1 VGRRLKLLAAAS
13 APLLVASIA
22 QLGSSAAAP
31 GSSFVVTPGAAAPGN
46 RLGGVAALASND
58 VWAVG
63 TFQPTGPGY
72 DDAGLEPF
80 AEHFDGA
87 AWTQTPVAG
96 TRFNDDD
103 LVATA
108 AVSHSD
114 AWAVGFRKRTGFKS
128 PVTTLTYHWNGAAWT
143 EVATPVINGSRYSF
157 AAVSATATNDVW
169 AVGSAAT
176 APSTAQNA
184 LAEHWN
190 GTAWTRV
197 PVPLPAGTTTSALL
211 GVSARAAN
219 NAWAVGT
226 ANGHTFT
233 AHWNGATWAVVASAD
248 TPPQRSGA
256 TVSDSLTAV
265 TAVSPTNVWAIGYAT
280 DTVNGSFL
288 PYRTVVEHW
297 DGVRW
302 SLVTAP
308 SPFNHPQLTG
318 VSAVSATDV
327 WAMGSGWNDVAT
339 GVPVATPIFL
349 HFDGTRWSS
358 VAPPANVGGGDNLLK
373 GVSAVAAT
381 GDVWA
386 VGSSPSG
393 ALIERR
399 A

>member
-1 VGRRLKLLAAAS
+1 MGRRRRRFLVGAS
-13 APLLVASIA
+13 ASVLAVPIA
-22 QLGSSAAAP
+22 LFASSAAAL
-31 GSSFVVTPGAAAPGN
+31 GSSFVVTPGASAPGS
-46 RLGGVAALASND
+46 RLGGVGALAAND

-63 TFQPTGPGY
+63 TFQPTGPGF
-72 DDAGLEPF
+72 DDVGLEPF

-87 AWTQTPVAG
+87 SWTQTPVAG
-96 TRFNDDD
+96 TRFNDDN

-108 AVSHSD
+108 GASHSD
-114 AWAVGFRKRTGFKS
+114 VWAVGFRKKTGFKS
-128 PVTTLTYHWNGAAWT
+128 PVTTLAYHWDGAAWT
-143 EVATPVINGSRYSF
+143 EVATPVNNGTRASL
-157 AAVSATATNDVW
+157 AAVSAVAGNDVW

-190 GTAWTRV
+190 GTTWTRV
-197 PVPLPAGTTTSALL
+197 AVPLPAGTTTSALL
-211 GVSARAAN
+211 GVAARAAN
-219 NAWAVGT
+219 DAWAVGT

-233 AHWNGATWAVVASAD
+233 AHWNGTAWAVVASAD
-248 TPPQRSGA
+248 TPPQRAGA

-265 TAVSPTNVWAIGYAT
+265 TAVSPTNVWAVGFAT

-302 SLVTAP
+302 SLVSAP

-318 VSAVSATDV
+318 VSAVNAGDV
-327 WAMGSGWNDVAT
+327 WAVGSGWNDVAT
-339 GVPVATPIFL
+339 GVPVAKPVFL
-349 HFDGTRWSS
+349 HFDGTRWNSI
-358 VAPPANVGGGDNLLK
+358 APPANVGGSDNLLA
-373 GVSAVAAT
+373 GVSSVAAT

-386 VGSSPSG
+386 VGSASG